1 MKKLMQQKSTNIWS
15 LLKCCLYYV
24 AIINIFL
31 ITDSYS
37 SEGFA
42 NKALSDTFVSIA
54 KSTKASVV
62 NIQTSRVVKQ
72 NMPPNRGFRIKGQG
86 SGVIYNNEGYII
98 TNKHVIKDAGE
109 IIVSLYDGREF
120 KAELVGTDE
129 RSDIAVLKI
138 NAENLTPAG
147 FGNSDSLELGEIVLA
162 IGSPLGLGQ
171 TITSGIISAK
181 GTSNVQITGFED
193 FVQTDAAI
201 NPDCYGGPLVNLNGE
216 VVGISTMSM
225 PQTGGYNGISLA
237 IPVNAVRK
245 TIEDLIRYGRVT
257 RGWLGV
263 TAQPVT
269 AQLREALGLENNSG
283 GLVSDIEPD
292 SPAANAGIKSGDV
305 ITKYNGEKIKNLL
318 HLRSLVVRT
327 VINEKVE
334 MAVIRDGKEHTLTT
348 TIIESPKAAAGMEKD
363 IFKDLGLL
371 VQNLT
376 DKLAIRL
383 GYEDEKGVIITNVQQ
398 GSPASKAGLQ
408 RGDLIIEIQHE
419 PVTGIDELR
428 QAILKIQ
435 HEDDILMFIKRQD
448 KASKFIVLK
457 QKKDV

>member
-1 MKKLMQQKSTNIWS
+1 MQRKSTSIWS
-15 LLKCCLYYV
+15 LLRCCMHYV

-109 IIVSLYDGREF
+109 VIVSLYDGREF

-129 RSDIAVLKI
+129 ESDIATLKI
-138 NAENLTPAG
+138 DAEDLTPAG